1 MTIPACVVVLFWSG
15 LCAADQ
21 RAIASRQLHQ
31 PIVAAVVAGWIL
43 GEPGRG
49 LLVGL
54 WMQLVWATPM
64 PIGGSVL
71 PDMGS
76 AAVAAAV
83 IACAVPGGVGLL
95 VALLVGLLL
104 AAATIPWERAL
115 RAANGAREDEALAC
129 SPVRLT
135 GAIALGV
142 LGPFLRG
149 VICVAIAV
157 LLARAVAPWVGRL
170 PQAEISDALTKA
182 LVGGAAAVGL
192 ANLLAGAQKEGG
204 ARWYGWVA
212 GGLLIG
218 AGGRLLLGVWR

>member
-1 MTIPACVVVLFWSG
+1 M
-15 LCAADQ
+15 DQ
-21 RAIASRQLHQ
+21 RAIASRQFHQ

-43 GEPGRG
+43 GEPERG

-64 PIGGSVL
+64 PIGGGVL

-83 IACAVPGGVGLL
+83 IACAVPGGLGLWL
-95 VALLVGLLL
+95 ALLVGLLL

-115 RAANGAREDEALAC
+115 RGANRAREEKALAR

-149 VICVAIAV
+149 VICAGIAV
-157 LLARAVAPWVGRL
+157 GVAYPAARLLGCV
-170 PQAEISDALTKA
+170 PQAEISGPLTKA
-182 LVGGAAAVGL
+182 FVGGAVAVGL

-218 AGGRLLLGVWR
+218 AGGRLLLGALR